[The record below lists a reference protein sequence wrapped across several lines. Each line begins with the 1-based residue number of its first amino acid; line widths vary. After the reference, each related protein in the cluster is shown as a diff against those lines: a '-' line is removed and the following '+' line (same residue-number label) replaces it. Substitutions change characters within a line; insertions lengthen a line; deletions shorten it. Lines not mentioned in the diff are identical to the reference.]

1 MFSFCVFKNQLH
13 ITASTLIRHPEQSE
27 GSNKTA
33 VSSAPQLLAPQDGL
47 YDNKNDCQIITLEK
61 DDDIY
66 KYLPDIA
73 PSKVITLGGPY
84 PFTKLR
90 IILSTA
96 LGFAAG
102 HNVECHFIKTFDFL
116 NYVFPGHLFILETRR
131 GDFFTFHENEGEQ
144 ILTQEEID
152 QMPYPALTEK
162 DLTMTSINMAQKL
175 LEFYPKAETSKE
187 PYYFYTPEYHKAK
200 A

>member
-1 MFSFCVFKNQLH
+1 MLSFCVFKNQLH
-13 ITASTLIRHPEQSE
+13 IAS
-27 GSNKTA
+27 
-33 VSSAPQLLAPQDGL
+33 SSRKG
-47 YDNKNDCQIITLEK
+47 IITLEK

-66 KYLPDIA
+66 KYLPDEK
-73 PSKVITLGGPY
+73 PSCVITLGGPY

-116 NYVFPGHLFILETRR
+116 NDVFPGHLLTLETRR
-131 GDFFTFHENEGEQ
+131 GDFFTFHENEGEK
-144 ILTQEEID
+144 ILTKEEIK
-152 QMPYPALTEK
+152 QRPYPIIHDET
-162 DLTMTSINMAQKL
+162 DWPFNMAEKL
-175 LEFYPKAETSKE
+175 IEFYPKAEISKE
-187 PYYFYTPEYHKAK
+187 PYYFYTPEYRKAK